1 MHIEQEIRINLS
13 LWESIMSEINGIRNV
28 DVSKQPITSSK
39 ANTNNEK
46 FSSYLGES
54 KSLDAIFNDASIKY
68 NVPVNLLKAI
78 GKAES
83 NFNPSAVSRSGAVG
97 VMQLM
102 PKTAAYLGVSDSY
115 DATENIMGGA
125 KYIKELLT
133 KYNGDTSLALAAYNA
148 GMGNVKK
155 YGGIPPFKETQNY
168 VKKVMNF
175 MNEDINT
182 GITTTSKAI
191 NTLNPT
197 ANSNLIYNKKKDDE
211 IIYNNIIDD
220 TSEGAMVELEE
231 VFTYNKYLEFLE
243 LFMKDTEDQKE
254 EDKNNYQATN
264 SIQYNLPVL
273 NLMKSIKL

>member
-1 MHIEQEIRINLS
+1 MSDINSIRK
-13 LWESIMSEINGIRNV
+13 V
-28 DVSKQPITSSK
+28 DATKQVITSTK
-39 ANTNNEK
+39 INTKKDN
-46 FSSYLGES
+46 FSSYLGVC
-54 KSLDAIFNDASIKY
+54 KSMDAIFSEASKKY

-83 NFNPSAVSRSGAVG
+83 NFNASAISRSGAVG

-102 PKTAAYLGVSDSY
+102 PKTAAYLGVTDSY
-115 DATENIMGGA
+115 DATDNIMGGA

-175 MNEDINT
+175 MKEDIQT
-182 GITTTSKAI
+182 GVTTSTKPLI
-191 NTLNPT
+191 NTSSTYNNVNNT
-197 ANSNLIYNKKKDDE
+197 IIYTNRNDEETIYNH
-211 IIYNNIIDD
+211 IIDD
-220 TSEGAMVELEE
+220 TSADAMEELEE

-243 LFMKDTEDQKE
+243 LFMKDSN
-254 EDKNNYQATN
+254 EDKKEDEDEENSLKATN
-264 SIQYNLPVL
+264 AIQYNLPVL